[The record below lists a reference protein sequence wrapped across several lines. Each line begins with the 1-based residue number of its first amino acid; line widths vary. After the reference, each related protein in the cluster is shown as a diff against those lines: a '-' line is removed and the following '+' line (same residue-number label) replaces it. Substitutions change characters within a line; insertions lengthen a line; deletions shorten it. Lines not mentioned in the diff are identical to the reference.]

1 MTPLGPY
8 PPGTL
13 GSLAIALRRSA
24 PCRPR
29 GSGHTAGTHE
39 REKPRTDSR
48 NYLTQQAI
56 DGLADGDEAPLHRLL
71 AGLRRPY
78 APTAEDAPL
87 LGRRP
92 AWAEAHPGCTALSCS
107 S

>member
-1 MTPLGPY
+1 MDHTRQGAWEACILRYGARLHADPADPAMRPERMNGKNP
-8 PPGTL
+8 
-13 GSLAIALRRSA
+13 AII
-24 PCRPR
+24 P
-29 GSGHTAGTHE
+29 
-39 REKPRTDSR
+39 R

-56 DGLADGDEAPLHRLL
+56 DGLAAGDEAPLQRLL
-71 AGLRRPY
+71 AGLSRPY
-78 APTAEDAPL
+78 APTAEDVPL